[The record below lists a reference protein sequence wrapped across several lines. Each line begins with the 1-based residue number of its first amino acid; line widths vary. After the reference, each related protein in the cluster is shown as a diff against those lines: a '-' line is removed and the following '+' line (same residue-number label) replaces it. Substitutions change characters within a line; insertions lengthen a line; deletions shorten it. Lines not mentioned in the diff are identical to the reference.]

1 MPSNRP
7 MTVKQLLKFCQEEI
21 EAGHGDCSILLS
33 DDDEGNG
40 YHYCWYSFT
49 MAEELLSD
57 DECSVLDYVID
68 EEINPISKT
77 IILG

>member
-1 MPSNRP
+1 MLGNRP

-21 EAGHGDCSILLS
+21 KAGHGDYSILLS

-40 YHYCWYSFT
+40 FHYCWYSFS
-49 MAEELLSD
+49 MV
-57 DECSVLDYVID
+57 DEYTKEFVD
-68 EEINPISKT
+68 EEINPMSKT

>member
-7 MTVKQLLKFCQEEI
+7 MTVKQLLKFCQDEI
-21 EAGHGDCSILLS
+21 KAGHGDCSILLS

-40 YHYCWYSFT
+40 YHYCRYRFSMVDEYT
-49 MAEELLSD
+49 EE
-57 DECSVLDYVID
+57 YVD
-68 EEINPISKT
+68 EEINPKEKT

>member
-21 EAGHGDCSILLS
+21 DAGHGDCSILLS

-40 YHYCWYSFT
+40 FHYCWYSFS
-49 MAEELLSD
+49 MV
-57 DECSVLDYVID
+57 DEYAKEYVD

>member
-21 EAGHGDCSILLS
+21 DAGHGDCSILLS

-40 YHYCWYSFT
+40 FHYCWYSVSMVDEYT
-49 MAEELLSD
+49 EE
-57 DECSVLDYVID
+57 YVD
-68 EEINPISKT
+68 EEINPKSKT